1 MAKTITAKLTLTDSG
16 PTLSSS
22 TPTAMEFSIT
32 YTECYQSTITV
43 AASGTHTFSV
53 NNSGMTYPN
62 FVLIRALDGEGTIQF
77 DIAGGDDEESLTSIS
92 DEGGFFMLANENGS
106 SQLINSFLFTNTSG
120 LTTATVQC
128 IAYGI

>member
-32 YTECYQSTITV
+32 YTECYQITV
-43 AASGTHTFSV
+43 TVSASGNHTFNINGAGLMS
-53 NNSGMTYPN
+53 TPN
-62 FVLIRALDGEGTIQF
+62 FVLIRALDGEGTIEI
-77 DIAGGDDEESLTSIS
+77 DNNGVTGDTITSIS
-92 DEGGFFMLANENGS
+92 DEGGFFMLANETGG
-106 SQLINSFLFTNTSG
+106 SQLLDTFVFTNTSG
-120 LTTATVQC
+120 QNTATVQC